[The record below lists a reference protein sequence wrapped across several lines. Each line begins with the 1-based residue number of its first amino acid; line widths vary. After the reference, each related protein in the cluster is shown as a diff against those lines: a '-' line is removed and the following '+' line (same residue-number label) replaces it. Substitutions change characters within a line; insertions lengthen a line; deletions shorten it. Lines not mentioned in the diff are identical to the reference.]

1 MPPYLLILSY
11 RPHAGDIF
19 SRLCGGYGRAKAAY
33 ARNDGPDDCCASEY
47 VDGMGWY
54 NKLMDKLK
62 TQLRRFSY
70 FTKKDFLT
78 IHNIATAAAI
88 ILGLVFTYNAVTATT
103 RNWQLEQKLKERTLE
118 SAKLQIEVD
127 TLTLEKQ
134 YFNTDEYQEI
144 MARKKQ
150 NKMLPGETMVI
161 LPDNTEKART
171 KYTDKDNKTE
181 QKRSNFEEWLDFL
194 FG

>member
-1 MPPYLLILSY
+1 M
-11 RPHAGDIF
+11 
-19 SRLCGGYGRAKAAY
+19 
-33 ARNDGPDDCCASEY
+33 
-47 VDGMGWY
+47 
-54 NKLMDKLK
+54 LMDKVR
-62 TQLRRFSY
+62 TQLRRISY

-78 IHNIATAAAI
+78 VHNIATIGAI
-88 ILGLVFTYNAVTATT
+88 ILGLVFTYNAITATT

-118 SAKLQIEVD
+118 SAKLEIEVQ

-134 YFNTDEYQEI
+134 YYNTDEYQEI

-161 LPDNTEKART
+161 MPNNSEKAKTKYSEIDNQTEK
-171 KYTDKDNKTE
+171 
-181 QKRSNFEEWLDFL
+181 KRSNFEEWLDFL

>member
-1 MPPYLLILSY
+1 M
-11 RPHAGDIF
+11 
-19 SRLCGGYGRAKAAY
+19 
-33 ARNDGPDDCCASEY
+33 E
-47 VDGMGWY
+47 
-54 NKLMDKLK
+54 KLK
-62 TQLRRFSY
+62 TQLRRLSY

-78 IHNIATAAAI
+78 VHNIATIGAI
-88 ILGLVFTYNAVTATT
+88 ILGLVFTYNAITATT

-118 SAKLQIEVD
+118 SAKLEIEVQ

-161 LPDNTEKART
+161 MPNNSEKAKN
-171 KYTDKDNKTE
+171 KYSEIDNQTDK
-181 QKRSNFEEWLDFL
+181 KRSNFEEWLDFL

>member
-1 MPPYLLILSY
+1 MAYSRGFAEATAEQKQRPPVTT
-11 RPHAGDIF
+11 
-19 SRLCGGYGRAKAAY
+19 GRTTAAP
-33 ARNDGPDDCCASEY
+33 REY
-47 VDGMGWY
+47 VEARGCY
-54 NKLMDKLK
+54 NKLMDKLR
-62 TQLRRFSY
+62 TSLRRFGY

-78 IHNIATAAAI
+78 IHNIATAGAI

-118 SAKLQIEVD
+118 SAKLEIEVE

-134 YFNTDEYQEI
+134 YFNTGEYQEI

-161 LPDNTEKART
+161 LPDNTEKAKN
-171 KYTDKDNKTE
+171 KYSDFDSGTGK
-181 QKRSNFEEWLDFL
+181 KRSNFEEWLDFL

>member
-1 MPPYLLILSY
+1 
-11 RPHAGDIF
+11 
-19 SRLCGGYGRAKAAY
+19 
-33 ARNDGPDDCCASEY
+33 
-47 VDGMGWY
+47 
-54 NKLMDKLK
+54 MDKLR
-62 TQLRRFSY
+62 TSLRRFGY

-78 IHNIATAAAI
+78 IHNIATAGAI

-118 SAKLQIEVD
+118 SAKLEIEVE

-161 LPDNTEKART
+161 LPNNSEKAKT
-171 KYTDKDNKTE
+171 KYSDIAHPVTAEARTAINESVLAAYNQELSENESLAEDISDQDLPFE
-181 QKRSNFEEWLDFL
+181 QDI
-194 FG
+194 

>member
-1 MPPYLLILSY
+1 M
-11 RPHAGDIF
+11 
-19 SRLCGGYGRAKAAY
+19 
-33 ARNDGPDDCCASEY
+33 
-47 VDGMGWY
+47 
-54 NKLMDKLK
+54 LMEKLK
-62 TQLRRFSY
+62 TQLRRLSY

-78 IHNIATAAAI
+78 VHNIATIGAI
-88 ILGLVFTYNAVTATT
+88 ILGLVFTYNAITATT

-118 SAKLQIEVD
+118 SAKLEIEVQ

-161 LPDNTEKART
+161 MPNNSEKAKN
-171 KYTDKDNKTE
+171 KYSEIDNQTDK
-181 QKRSNFEEWLDFL
+181 KRSNFEEWLDFL

>member
-1 MPPYLLILSY
+1 M
-11 RPHAGDIF
+11 
-19 SRLCGGYGRAKAAY
+19 
-33 ARNDGPDDCCASEY
+33 
-47 VDGMGWY
+47 
-54 NKLMDKLK
+54 LMEKLK
-62 TQLRRFSY
+62 TQLRRLSY

-78 IHNIATAAAI
+78 IHNVATVGAI

-118 SAKLQIEVD
+118 SAKLEIEVE

-134 YFNTDEYQEI
+134 YYNTEEYQEI

-161 LPDNTEKART
+161 LPNNSEKAKN
-171 KYTDKDNKTE
+171 KYSESDNKAE
-181 QKRSNFEEWLDFL
+181 KKRSNFEEWLDFL

>member
-1 MPPYLLILSY
+1 
-11 RPHAGDIF
+11 
-19 SRLCGGYGRAKAAY
+19 
-33 ARNDGPDDCCASEY
+33 
-47 VDGMGWY
+47 
-54 NKLMDKLK
+54 MDKIK
-62 TQLRRFSY
+62 TQLRRLGY

-78 IHNIATAAAI
+78 IHNVATVGAV

-171 KYTDKDNKTE
+171 KYTDKDNETE